1 MIEDFAPNPNVVAV
15 VTVKDGQTFANSR
28 DVAAYFHKQHKDV
41 LKRYDTLECSTE
53 FAQRNFALSMYEVD
67 GGKGSVRQERSIDM
81 TRDGFV
87 FIAFG
92 FTGKRAAKFK
102 EGYIAAFNDME
113 AQLGRRAQASIEQP
127 TGQLA
132 LALET
137 NDSLSNIERHL
148 HSIHTGLGAKIDAV
162 VGAIIGSVIKHV
174 ARPILERLESNQRWN
189 EERFSAIHRRDK
201 LLIESIAS
209 KADAEECVSIAVAQT
224 MMGVSAS
231 HRSSRLSRN
240 LSANAIHWFVAHGF
254 TARPD
259 TSHASGPWVFQR
271 SKVAEWWAASG
282 KAIFDR
288 AVPPKSADVLPFD
301 QSKRGPK
308 S

>member
-1 MIEDFAPNPNVVAV
+1 MIEDFAPNPNVTAV
-15 VTVKDGQTFANSR
+15 VRVNDGRVFADSR
-28 DVAAYFHKQHKDV
+28 DVAAFFGKQHSHV
-41 LKRYDTLECSTE
+41 LRAFDGLQCSAEFTASNFGCST
-53 FAQRNFALSMYEVD
+53 YVD
-67 GGKGSVRQERSIDM
+67 ATGKSNRHIEM
-81 TRDGFV
+81 TRDGFTFV
-87 FIAFG
+87 VMG

-102 EGYIAAFNDME
+102 EDYIAAFNAME
-113 AQLGRRAQASIEQP
+113 ADTVRRAMVQASPIQ
-127 TGQLA
+127 GQLA
-132 LALET
+132 LALDT

-148 HSIHTGLGAKIDAV
+148 HSIHTGLGAKIDALA
-162 VGAIIGSVIKHV
+162 GAIIGSVIKHV
-174 ARPILERLESNQRWN
+174 ARPILDRLESNQRWN

-224 MMGVSAS
+224 MMGVPAS

-288 AVPPKSADVLPFD
+288 ASPPKSADVLPFD